1 MSLNTVIIIPSR
13 IGSTRLKNE
22 PLVDISGKSL
32 IHRVYENALLCT
44 PNVFVATDS
53 DIIKNHIQPITS
65 NVIITDKHHISGTD
79 RVFEAA
85 KKLNL
90 DKDTLIINLQGDEPF
105 MPKEVVKGLIESF
118 KMNTS
123 SIVTAA
129 HKIVNR
135 EIIANPNCVK
145 AIIDD
150 QSFAKDFVRNIEYV
164 DGASYYQHIGIY
176 GYSMA
181 TLQKLVSL
189 KPTLNEIERKLEQL
203 RFLDNGY
210 KIKISKF
217 NINIP
222 PGIDTEDDVKTA
234 IKYINNES

>member
-1 MSLNTVIIIPSR
+1 
-13 IGSTRLKNE
+13 
-22 PLVDISGKSL
+22 
-32 IHRVYENALLCT
+32 
-44 PNVFVATDS
+44 
-53 DIIKNHIQPITS
+53 
-65 NVIITDKHHISGTD
+65 
-79 RVFEAA
+79 
-85 KKLNL
+85 
-90 DKDTLIINLQGDEPF
+90 
-105 MPKEVVKGLIESF
+105 MPKEVVKELIDSF

-123 SIVTAA
+123 NIVTAA

-135 EIIANPNCVK
+135 EIIDNPNCVK
-145 AIIDD
+145 AIVDD